1 LLPVSSNDKEGRARK
16 IPELLIISCWSTAIY
31 LFIIF
36 QDLLRW
42 PILQFARVVSPIKY
56 RDTSWVLADADC
68 HREIGAGIY
77 GLESDTGCPGYLYGR
92 PLLMTLNLLRIEE
105 VDTQIFVQ
113 AMRAL
118 FAVALAI
125 TVVHLSKKLPRHG
138 YIVALVLLSPGTQL
152 MLYNGNFDLLIFA
165 MVVFGYV
172 AINRDHVIFG
182 LLIIFLSGIF
192 KFYTIPLLLLML
204 LIIPRIRDKILTIIL
219 FVLACISA
227 IVDLKLMQEPIPS
240 SGYAQFGF
248 NVYSK
253 YLQQVGFAFAPSIE
267 FIFSIGVFAVS
278 LLIVILLGR
287 RTSLLTLSEI
297 PENFSVF
304 LLLASVFV
312 ACYFTGL
319 SYDPRLIYLT
329 LAGIFLVIFLERGFF
344 RSCIFALVVWSSLLS
359 CGIELGLI
367 PEGETGFHPLRLIQ
381 LSNDLAISLITAVFV
396 IVLARVFLLRVR
408 ILISQVKNGA
418 VLERKRLHDRSA

>member
-1 LLPVSSNDKEGRARK
+1 LLPASNNVKEGLTRKFPKLFIVSS
-16 IPELLIISCWSTAIY
+16 WSAAIY
-31 LFIIF
+31 LFILF
-36 QDLLRW
+36 QDLSRW

-113 AMRAL
+113 VMRLL
-118 FAVALAI
+118 FAIALAI
-125 TVVHLSKKLPRHG
+125 TVVHLSKKLPQHG

-152 MLYNGNFDLLIFA
+152 MLYNSNFDLLIFA
-165 MVVFGYV
+165 MVVFGYS
-172 AINRDHVIFG
+172 AINRNHVVFG
-182 LLIIFLSGIF
+182 LLIIFLSGIY
-192 KFYTIPLLLLML
+192 KFYTIPLLLIML
-204 LIIPRIRDKILTIIL
+204 LIIPKMRYKILATVL
-219 FVLACISA
+219 FFIACISA

-253 YLQQVGFAFAPSIE
+253 YLQQAGFAFAPPIE

-278 LLIVILLGR
+278 LLIIFLVGR
-287 RTSLLTLSEI
+287 RTSLLTFSEI
-297 PENFSVF
+297 PENFYIF
-304 LLLASVFV
+304 LVLGSVFV

-329 LAGIFLVIFLERGFF
+329 LAGVFLVIFSDKGFF
-344 RSCIFALVVWSSLLS
+344 RSFIFALVVWSSLLS
-359 CGIELGLI
+359 CGIELGFI
-367 PEGETGFHPLRLIQ
+367 PEGETVFHPLRLIQ

-396 IVLARVFLLRVR
+396 MVLARVFLLSVK
-408 ILISQVKNGA
+408 ILISQVKNG
-418 VLERKRLHDRSA
+418 VVVERKRFHDRSA